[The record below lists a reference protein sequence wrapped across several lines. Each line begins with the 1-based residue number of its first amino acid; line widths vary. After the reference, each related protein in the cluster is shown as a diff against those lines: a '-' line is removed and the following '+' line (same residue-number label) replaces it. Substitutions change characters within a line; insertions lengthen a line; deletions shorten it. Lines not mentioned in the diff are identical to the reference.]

1 MRSPRCCCACAG
13 RARSRSCSSS
23 RTAASRSPSRLAP
36 WSWTRAAS
44 STTASPPRS
53 APIPNGLLGSSEWP
67 SEASR
72 RVPDGNRVVSRQKTI
87 AEARA
92 MGLLDGKVAVVTGA
106 GSGIGRGVALGLAAA
121 GASVVVNDYGVTVDG
136 RDPSS
141 ERALGVVKEIET
153 HGGQA
158 VANADSVATMAG
170 GQAMV
175 DAALNTFGDL
185 HIVVCCAG
193 ILKERMIFNMSE
205 EEWDTV
211 VAVHL
216 KGHFT
221 VMRPATRHMRERRYG
236 RIVTFTSTAGLEGSA
251 GQPNYSA
258 AKEGIVGLTRSTA
271 LAMAKYG
278 VTVNCISPTAETR
291 MTERLPGTRRAQAA
305 APPEA
310 IAPVVAF
317 LASDRAAHVTGQ
329 ILHVRGNQIS
339 LFSHPAPIRAI
350 TSQEGWTPEGLADVY
365 ATPPGQDQ
373 LRRTDALGITW
384 PPRSS

>member
-1 MRSPRCCCACAG
+1 M
-13 RARSRSCSSS
+13 
-23 RTAASRSPSRLAP
+23 
-36 WSWTRAAS
+36 
-44 STTASPPRS
+44 
-53 APIPNGLLGSSEWP
+53 
-67 SEASR
+67 
-72 RVPDGNRVVSRQKTI
+72 
-87 AEARA
+87 
-92 MGLLDGKVAVVTGA
+92 
-106 GSGIGRGVALGLAAA
+106 
-121 GASVVVNDYGVTVDG
+121 
-136 RDPSS
+136 
-141 ERALGVVKEIET
+141 
-153 HGGQA
+153 
-158 VANADSVATMAG
+158 
-170 GQAMV
+170 
-175 DAALNTFGDL
+175 
-185 HIVVCCAG
+185 
-193 ILKERMIFNMSE
+193 
-205 EEWDTV
+205 

-221 VMRPATRHMRERRYG
+221 VMRPATKHMREKKYG

-365 ATPPGQDQ
+365 DTALGQDR
-373 LRRTDALGITW
+373 LRRIDALGITW
-384 PPRSS
+384 PPKNA